1 MDRGIEASLLQYNA
15 VAPTAPN
22 NASYPSAG
30 AAGPAPGRLTH
41 AGHRSILA
49 TMENDTEKDTTEQQ
63 LEVLEERVDE
73 LIRVCEHLAL
83 ENQSLQSQNKAL
95 AAERDELLEQY
106 EQARQRV
113 DTIVARLRGLEQ

>member
-1 MDRGIEASLLQYNA
+1 
-15 VAPTAPN
+15 
-22 NASYPSAG
+22 
-30 AAGPAPGRLTH
+30 
-41 AGHRSILA
+41 
-49 TMENDTEKDTTEQQ
+49 MENDTEKDTTEQQ